1 MSISSRFAV
10 GIHILTLIEFNK
22 DGVTSSDYLA
32 GSVNTNPALIRKIM
46 AMLKKADLIEVK
58 PGVAGAKLTKDL
70 TEISLYDVYRAV
82 SVVEENELFSIHDN
96 PNPAC
101 PVGQNIQTAIEPI
114 FIQAQSAMESVLKHV
129 SLADVVNDV
138 ATKSQAT

>member
-114 FIQAQSAMESVLKHV
+114 FIQAQSTMESVLKHV